1 MTEIPN
7 VTYTTSSPSTSTTPT
22 SVQELGK
29 DDFLQLLVTKMQY
42 QDPLDPMNDEDFIAQ
57 LAQFSSLEQM
67 SNIADGIAESNQ
79 WDYLQMQS
87 INNTMSS
94 TLIGRDVKAS
104 FSGVY
109 VEDGEASS
117 INYTTDVYAS
127 DITFTIKDSS
137 GNTVATL
144 SAEDV
149 APGANSIEW
158 DGRDAIGNRVDDGYY
173 IIEASGT
180 SASGD
185 ALVPDMELV
194 GTVERITY
202 RDGAAY
208 LTVNGV
214 EVSMGDITAIAEA
227 GGFDED

>member
-7 VTYTTSSPSTSTTPT
+7 VTYAASNTTSTAIPS
-22 SVQELGK
+22 QDLGK

-67 SNIADGIAESNQ
+67 SNIADAINESNN

-94 TLIGRDVKAS
+94 SLIGRDVKAS
-104 FSGVY
+104 FNGVY
-109 VEDGEASS
+109 VEDGESSS
-117 INYTTDVYAS
+117 IKYTTDKYA
-127 DITFTIKDSS
+127 DNITFRIVDED

-144 SAEDV
+144 KAGDV
-149 APGANSIEW
+149 IPGVNSIEW
-158 DGRDAIGNRVDDGYY
+158 DGRDSLGNRVDDGYY
-173 IIEASGT
+173 YIEAT
-180 SASGD
+180 ATT
-185 ALVPDMELV
+185 PDGETFKPAMELV

-202 RDGAAY
+202 RDGGAF
-208 LTVNGV
+208 LTVDGV
-214 EVSMGDITAIAEA
+214 EVALGDISEVAAA
-227 GGFDED
+227 GGFDEE